1 MKHETKSMMYS
12 MQSPKEEIPAGS
24 TGHCPP
30 ESSKP
35 PAPVFSE
42 QERAEAEAFWAK
54 VTKDDEEDLKALN
67 ETIAEAKRRGV
78 PLHYII
84 PVN

>member
-12 MQSPKEEIPAGS
+12 MQSPKEEIPAGP
-24 TGHCPP
+24 TGHCHP

-35 PAPVFSE
+35 PGRIYSE
-42 QERAEAEAFWAK
+42 EEKAEAAAFWAK
-54 VTKDDEEDLKALN
+54 VKKDSEKAEQALI
-67 ETIAEAKRRGV
+67 EAIAEAKRRGV